1 MKAETELRIRDIEG
15 TQGRLEDAKK
25 LLEAQNH
32 SGNDEVDN
40 HIEEAVH
47 DVEDAISKCDDE
59 LRGLNNEP
67 R

>member
-1 MKAETELRIRDIEG
+1 MTSEKELRIRDIEG
-15 TQGRLEDAKK
+15 TQGRLEAAKK

-40 HIEEAVH
+40 HITEAIM

-59 LRGLNNEP
+59 IRSLQNG
-67 R
+67 